1 MFDLSRRAMLAGS
14 SAAIVN
20 AAMPAVAQQTTMPA
34 VRMVETNGIRLA
46 VYEAGAGP
54 AVVLLHGFPGLA
66 FSWRNQI
73 PALVDAGYRV
83 IAPDLRGYGLSDAP
97 QAVEAYDITQ
107 LTADL
112 TGLLDQFGIERAV
125 LMGHDWGG
133 LLAWQMPLL
142 HQERV
147 AGAIGINTPFVPHW
161 MLWLHPDLVQAARPG
176 EKGFIADPARD
187 PIAQMRAVYSSK
199 MYVLLF
205 QDGHSA
211 DEAMERDPRA
221 TLRNSMR
228 KDLMTSAEW
237 GRLPPE
243 VANMEYYGQPIPA
256 ELPGKDVQTDAEL
269 DFFAERFKRT
279 GFTPGINWDR
289 NLTRNWASG
298 LAVDQTIRVPSLM
311 ISGSEDVVLRASMAA
326 GMHAHVPDLERQVIE
341 NCWHWTPEEK
351 PAELNR
357 LVIAWLKRRFP
368 A

>member
-1 MFDLSRRAMLAGS
+1 MFVLSRRAMLAGS
-14 SAAIVN
+14 GAAVVN

-73 PALVDAGYRV
+73 QALVDAGYRV

-112 TGLLDQFGIERAV
+112 TGLLDKSGIERAV
-125 LMGHDWGG
+125 FMGHDWGG

-142 HQERV
+142 HRKRV
-147 AGAIGINTPFVPHW
+147 AGAIGINTPFIPHW
-161 MLWLHPDLVQAARPG
+161 MLWLHPDLVKAARPG
-176 EKGFIADPARD
+176 EKSFIADPARD

-211 DEAMERDPRA
+211 DEAMERDPRG

-237 GRLPPE
+237 RRLPPE
-243 VANMEYYGQPIPA
+243 VANMEYYGQPIPP

-279 GFTPGINWDR
+279 GFTPGINWYR

-311 ISGSEDVVLRASMAA
+311 ISGSEDVVLRPSMAE